1 MPPRAIDLTTGGLA
15 MSTDADELNE
25 QRELRIAHLEETV
38 DALALEVEKL
48 REEVR
53 ALDAS
58 LRQSRV
64 D

>member
-1 MPPRAIDLTTGGLA
+1 

-25 QRELRIAHLEETV
+25 QRELRIARLEETV
-38 DALALEVEKL
+38 DALAIEVEKL

-53 ALDAS
+53 ALDSS